1 MAEDSFSRSYRSSE
15 PARRAGAPVAPRD
28 SARDAG
34 GDPLAELARLIGQND
49 PFTDP
54 ARNSGHPN
62 EGRARG
68 AAPPSDWRKTAAAIA
83 RESMRDPPAAD
94 ARYEQV
100 DSAIAA
106 TRSLR
111 PTPHEQFAQAGS
123 RPNFDQATQRSNFD
137 QAARRSNFDQ
147 AAHARGDYADSPYD
161 DEPHMDDAGSDDRYD
176 DSRRAERQAERQQD
190 GYDNEGENE
199 NENYFFDGADEPADD
214 RFYDDPPRSRT
225 SNGLLT
231 VAVLVGC
238 GILGTA
244 GAYGYRT
251 FYSGVHPM
259 DAPIISAETSPS
271 KMVPASA
278 GADSS
283 KSIQERL
290 GERTANERVVGR
302 QEEPVT
308 LSDANAARAA
318 LPAPFTTSPGSGPT
332 FPPGPAVQS
341 TPPVQ
346 SGPPV
351 QQSSGAPSEPKKV
364 RTVAIRPDGA
374 DPTARSAS
382 AGGSLPQPAA
392 SPAVATTRPPPAS
405 KPASPASSASS
416 ASPPARNGGSS
427 PLSLEP
433 QGQMGETASSYQ
445 SVREHAT
452 PAPTPASAPAS
463 GPRLA
468 SVTSAAA
475 GGSAT
480 AAGGY
485 VVQVSS
491 QRSEADAQASF
502 HSLQTKF
509 PKELGDRD
517 AMVRRADLGTKG
529 VYYRAMVGPFGSAG
543 EADQFCNGLKAEG
556 GQCIVQK
563 N

>member
-1 MAEDSFSRSYRSSE
+1 MADDSFSRSYRSSE
-15 PARRAGAPVAPRD
+15 PARRGGAPAAPRD
-28 SARDAG
+28 SAKDAG

-49 PFTDP
+49 PFTDVE
-54 ARNSGHPN
+54 RNSGYPN
-62 EGRARG
+62 EGRARAG
-68 AAPPSDWRKTAAAIA
+68 APPSDWRKTAAAIA

-100 DSAIAA
+100 DSAMAA
-106 TRSLR
+106 TRSS
-111 PTPHEQFAQAGS
+111 PPQPHEQFAQAAP
-123 RPNFDQATQRSNFD
+123 RPNFDQA
-137 QAARRSNFDQ
+137 ALAP
-147 AAHARGDYADSPYD
+147 GDYADSPYD
-161 DEPHMDDAGSDDRYD
+161 DEPHMDASSDDRFD
-176 DSRRAERQAERQQD
+176 NSRRAERQQD
-190 GYDNEGENE
+190 GYDNEDE

-214 RFYDDPPRSRT
+214 RFYDDPPRSRA

-251 FYSGVHPM
+251 FYSGVHPT
-259 DAPIISAETSPS
+259 DAPIISAEKSPS
-271 KMVPASA
+271 KMVPTSA
-278 GADSS
+278 EADSS

-290 GERTANERVVGR
+290 GERTANERVVAR

-318 LPAPFTTSPGSGPT
+318 LPAPFTTSPGSGPS

-341 TPPVQ
+341 APQVQ
-346 SGPPV
+346 SSPPV
-351 QQSSGAPSEPKKV
+351 QQSSGPSGAPSEPKKV

-374 DPTARSAS
+374 DPMAKSANG
-382 AGGSLPQPAA
+382 GGSPPQTAP
-392 SPAVATTRPPPAS
+392 SPAVATTRQPPAS
-405 KPASPASSASS
+405 KPAASASS
-416 ASPPARNGGSS
+416 ASPPARNGGSG

-433 QGQMGETASSYQ
+433 QGQTGETASSYQ
-445 SVREHAT
+445 SVRAT
-452 PAPTPASAPAS
+452 PAPTPASAPAG

-468 SVTSAAA
+468 SV
-475 GGSAT
+475 SAT

>member
-1 MAEDSFSRSYRSSE
+1 MADDSFSRSYRSSE
-15 PARRAGAPVAPRD
+15 PARRAGAPAVPRD

-54 ARNSGHPN
+54 GRNSGHPNSGHPN

-68 AAPPSDWRKTAAAIA
+68 GPPPSDWRKTAAAIA

-100 DSAIAA
+100 DSAVAA

-111 PTPHEQFAQAGS
+111 PPPQEQFAQAGP
-123 RPNFDQATQRSNFD
+123 RPNFDQAAQRSNFD
-137 QAARRSNFDQ
+137 QAAP
-147 AAHARGDYADSPYD
+147 APGDYADSSYD
-161 DEPHMDDAGSDDRYD
+161 DEPHMDDAGSDDRFD
-176 DSRRAERQAERQQD
+176 NSRRAERQQD
-190 GYDNEGENE
+190 GYDEGEP
-199 NENYFFDGADEPADD
+199 ENYFFDGADEPADD
-214 RFYDDPPRSRT
+214 RFYDDPPRSRA

-251 FYSGVHPM
+251 FYSGVHPT
-259 DAPIISAETSPS
+259 DAPIISAEKSPS

-308 LSDANAARAA
+308 LSDPNAARAA
-318 LPAPFTTSPGSGPT
+318 LPAPFTTSPGSGPS
-332 FPPGPAVQS
+332 FPPGPAVGS
-341 TPPVQ
+341 AT
-346 SGPPV
+346 PV
-351 QQSSGAPSEPKKV
+351 QQSSGSSGAPSEPKKV

-374 DPTARSAS
+374 DPMARSAS
-382 AGGSLPQPAA
+382 GGSPPQTAA
-392 SPAVATTRPPPAS
+392 SPAVATTRQPPAS
-405 KPASPASSASS
+405 KPGSPASSASS
-416 ASPPARNGGSS
+416 PARNGGSG

-433 QGQMGETASSYQ
+433 QGQMADTASSYQ
-445 SVREHAT
+445 SVRERAT

-468 SVTSAAA
+468 SV
-475 GGSAT
+475 SAT

-509 PKELGDRD
+509 PKTLGDRD

-543 EADQFCNGLKAEG
+543 EADQFCNGLKADG

>member
-1 MAEDSFSRSYRSSE
+1 MADDSFSRSYRSSE
-15 PARRAGAPVAPRD
+15 PARRAGVPAAARD
-28 SARDAG
+28 SARDAS

-49 PFTDP
+49 PFTTDP
-54 ARNSGHPN
+54 GRNSGHPN

-111 PTPHEQFAQAGS
+111 PPPHEQFAQAGP
-123 RPNFDQATQRSNFD
+123 RPNFDQAAQ
-137 QAARRSNFDQ
+137 RSNFDQ
-147 AAHARGDYADSPYD
+147 AAHAPGDYADSPYD

-176 DSRRAERQAERQQD
+176 NSRRAERQQD
-190 GYDNEGENE
+190 GYDNEGE

-214 RFYDDPPRSRT
+214 RFYDDPPRSRA

-251 FYSGVHPM
+251 FYSGVHPT
-259 DAPIISAETSPS
+259 DAPIISAEKSPS

-318 LPAPFTTSPGSGPT
+318 LPAPFTTSPGSGPS
-332 FPPGPAVQS
+332 FPPGPAVGSAPPAQS
-341 TPPVQ
+341 NA
-346 SGPPV
+346 SV
-351 QQSSGAPSEPKKV
+351 QQSSGPSGAPSEPKKV

-382 AGGSLPQPAA
+382 AGGSPPQTAP
-392 SPAVATTRPPPAS
+392 SPAVATTRQPPAS
-405 KPASPASSASS
+405 KPASQASS
-416 ASPPARNGGSS
+416 ASPAARNGGSG

-433 QGQMGETASSYQ
+433 QGQMADTASSYQ

-468 SVTSAAA
+468 SV
-475 GGSAT
+475 SAT

-509 PKELGDRD
+509 PKTLGDRD

-543 EADQFCNGLKAEG
+543 EADQFCNGLKADG

>member
-62 EGRARG
+62 EGRARAG
-68 AAPPSDWRKTAAAIA
+68 APPSDWRKTAAAIA

-100 DSAIAA
+100 DPAVAA

-111 PTPHEQFAQAGS
+111 AQPHAQFAQAAPRS
-123 RPNFDQATQRSNFD
+123 NSDQAAPRPNFDQA
-137 QAARRSNFDQ
+137 ALAP
-147 AAHARGDYADSPYD
+147 GDYADSPYD
-161 DEPHMDDAGSDDRYD
+161 DEPHMDAGSDDRFD
-176 DSRRAERQAERQQD
+176 DSRRAERQQD
-190 GYDNEGENE
+190 GYDNEDE

-214 RFYDDPPRSRT
+214 RFYDDPPRSRR

-251 FYSGVHPM
+251 FYSGVHPT
-259 DAPIISAETSPS
+259 DAPIISAEKSPS

-332 FPPGPAVQS
+332 FPSGPAVQS

-346 SGPPV
+346 SSPPA
-351 QQSSGAPSEPKKV
+351 QQSSGPSAAPSEPKKV

-374 DPTARSAS
+374 DPMARSAS
-382 AGGSLPQPAA
+382 GGGSPPQTAP
-392 SPAVATTRPPPAS
+392 SPAVATTRQPSAA
-405 KPASPASSASS
+405 KLASSASS
-416 ASPPARNGGSS
+416 ASPPARNGGSG

-433 QGQMGETASSYQ
+433 QGQTGETASSYQ
-445 SVREHAT
+445 SVRAT
-452 PAPTPASAPAS
+452 PAPTPASAPATAPATAPAS

-468 SVTSAAA
+468 SV
-475 GGSAT
+475 SAT